1 MDIVTSIADRLVPF
15 EVKYQDTPITP
26 ARLKGMRQLMTE
38 RQASQGYVITQRWE
52 DFRRIPVMKPG
63 KHSKEPQEENSAIG
77 EAVAIPAPIA
87 CYWMSE

>member
-1 MDIVTSIADRLVPF
+1 MDIVTSIADRFVPF
-15 EVKYQDTPITP
+15 EVKCQDTPITP
-26 ARLKGMRQLMTE
+26 ARLKGRC
-38 RQASQGYVITQRWE
+38 RRGYVITQRWE

-77 EAVAIPAPIA
+77 EVVAIPAPIA